1 MLKTLVFL
9 TPFCIYLLVV
19 FGTLIIARHRRKT
32 RWPFKEE
39 DRLIRGPG
47 ESLRREV
54 SKIDESLFGE
64 LAGGLLAMLISTWA
78 SVSINTH
85 LGGSPRVALFAGAMA
100 CLFSTLLSTRRILAL
115 WHKRQGYFLGW
126 FGERI
131 VAEKLAP
138 LRFSGW
144 RVFHDVPFISNGKPF
159 NMDHIVVG
167 EGGVFV
173 IETKTRRKG
182 GSSNAGRDDVVYFD
196 GQALHWP
203 KNKNDESGLRQA
215 ELNAQ
220 TLTKWIYDEI
230 GERIP
235 ASPILAIPGWSL
247 EFTGTKTRRQCKVD
261 SPNWILNTFK
271 DQTPC
276 IPQKTVELIHRRL
289 LAKCRDVED

>member
-1 MLKTLVFL
+1 MKDLLFL
-9 TPFCIYLLVV
+9 AIPLGLYVAIVIGVIFV
-19 FGTLIIARHRRKT
+19 ARKLRRT
-32 RWPFKEE
+32 RWPFKQE
-39 DRLIRGPG
+39 DRLLRGPG
-47 ESLRREV
+47 ESLRKEISR
-54 SKIDESLFGE
+54 IDE
-64 LAGGLLAMLISTWA
+64 T
-78 SVSINTH
+78 
-85 LGGSPRVALFAGAMA
+85 FAGEFIGGIVAVFLTTA
-100 CLFSTLLSTRRILAL
+100 IFISIGAALKLSLLVGLIFMVVVCIGVTALSAFRIHRL
-115 WHKRQGYFLGW
+115 WTKRQGYFLGW
-126 FGERI
+126 FGERV

-144 RVFHDVPFISNGKPF
+144 RVFHDVPFVSNGKPF

-167 EGGVFV
+167 ECGVFV

-182 GSSNAGRDDVVYFD
+182 GSSGDGPDDVVCFD

-203 KNKNDESGLRQA
+203 RCKNDESGLRQA

-220 TLTKWIYDEI
+220 TLSKWIHEEI

-247 EFTGTKTRRQCKVD
+247 QFTSTKARRECRVD

-271 DQTPC
+271 DHKPSV
-276 IPQKTVELIHRRL
+276 PPKTVELITRRL

>member
-1 MLKTLVFL
+1 MLKTVVFL
-9 TPFCIYLLVV
+9 IPLLIYLGIVIGSLA
-19 FGTLIIARHRRKT
+19 LARHRRKT
-32 RWPFKEE
+32 RWPFKQE
-39 DRLIRGPG
+39 DRLLRGPG

-54 SKIDESLFGE
+54 SKIDEALMSE

-78 SVSINTH
+78 AVSVNTY
-85 LGGSPRVALFAGAMA
+85 LGGSPGMALLAGAMT

-115 WHKRQGYFLGW
+115 WQKRQGYFLGW
-126 FGERI
+126 FGERV

-138 LRFSGW
+138 LRFLGW
-144 RVFHDVPFISNGKPF
+144 RVFHDVPFVSNGKPF

-182 GSSNAGRDDVVYFD
+182 GSYGDGPDDVVYFD

-203 KNKNDESGLRQA
+203 RNKNDESGLCQA

-220 TLTKWIYDEI
+220 TLTKWIHEEI

-247 EFTGTKTRRQCKVD
+247 QFTNTRPQRQCKVD

-271 DQTPC
+271 DHKPSL
-276 IPQKTVELIHRRL
+276 PQKTVELIHRRL

>member
-1 MLKTLVFL
+1 MLKALVFL
-9 TPFCIYLLVV
+9 IPFVVYLGIVIGSLA
-19 FGTLIIARHRRKT
+19 LARHRRKT
-32 RWPFKEE
+32 RWPFKQE
-39 DRLIRGPG
+39 DRLLRGPG
-47 ESLRREV
+47 ETLRREV
-54 SKIDESLFGE
+54 AKIDEDLIFE
-64 LAGGLLAMLISTWA
+64 LAGGILAMLISTWA
-78 SVSINTH
+78 GVSINTYI
-85 LGGSPRVALFAGAMA
+85 GGSPQVALFAGAMM

-115 WHKRQGYFLGW
+115 WQKRQGYFLGW
-126 FGERI
+126 FGERL

-144 RVFHDVPFISNGKPF
+144 RVFHDVPFVSNGKPY

-182 GSSNAGRDDVVYFD
+182 GSSGDGPDDVVYFD

-203 KNKNDESGLRQA
+203 RNKNDESGLNQA

-220 TLTKWIYDEI
+220 TLTKWIFEEI

-235 ASPILAIPGWSL
+235 ASAILAIPGWSL
-247 EFTGTKTRRQCKVD
+247 QFTNKRPQRQCKVD

-271 DQTPC
+271 DRAPSV
-276 IPQKTVELIHRRL
+276 PQKTVELIHRRL

>member
-1 MLKTLVFL
+1 MLKTLISAI
-9 TPFCIYLLVV
+9 PFCIYLGIVIGSLA
-19 FGTLIIARHRRKT
+19 LARHRRKT

-39 DRLIRGPG
+39 DRLLRGPG

-54 SKIDESLFGE
+54 SNIDESLVTE
-64 LAGGLLAMLISTWA
+64 LGGGLLAMLISTWA
-78 SVSINTH
+78 AVSLNTYF
-85 LGGSPRVALFAGAMA
+85 GGSSLIALFAGAMA
-100 CLFSTLLSTRRILAL
+100 CLFITLLSTRRILSL
-115 WHKRQGYFLGW
+115 WQKRQSYFLGW
-126 FGERI
+126 FGERL

-144 RVFHDVPFISNGKPF
+144 RVFHDVPFVSNGKPF

-182 GSSNAGRDDVVYFD
+182 GSFGDGPDDVVCFD

-203 KNKNDESGLRQA
+203 RYKNDESGLRQA

-220 TLTKWIYDEI
+220 TCAKWIFEEI

-247 EFTGTKTRRQCKVD
+247 QFTNTRPQRQCKVD

-271 DQTPC
+271 DHKPSV
-276 IPQKTVELIHRRL
+276 PQKTVELIARRL